1 MNAQAR
7 AARAATARA
16 ERERKARAAKMR
28 NLAISIAVVVV
39 LAIAAV
45 IVIPRLHSSS
55 SAKVVTPAGVVD
67 YKGVHGAPFGPA
79 TAPVT
84 ITLFEDFQCPICLH
98 LEQTSGAEFTKL
110 ANAGK
115 IRIIYSMVSILDRES
130 NGNAYSTRSA
140 SAFYCAPQ
148 QNRKALHDAFYAD
161 QPAENG
167 HGRTDAQ
174 IVATAKKAGISSSA
188 FTSCVEQKTYA
199 GYAAQQTTYA
209 SDHYAASTGFGTPT
223 MLVNGQSYPGV
234 LTLTPAILDQIVAQ
248 ASS

>member
-140 SAFYCAPQ
+140 SLLLRSAAESEGPARRVLCRSARGERSRSDGRP
-148 QNRKALHDAFYAD
+148 NRGDSEEGRNLVERVHQLCRAEDLRRLCRPAD
-161 QPAENG
+161 HVRE
-167 HGRTDAQ
+167 
-174 IVATAKKAGISSSA
+174 
-188 FTSCVEQKTYA
+188 
-199 GYAAQQTTYA
+199 
-209 SDHYAASTGFGTPT
+209 
-223 MLVNGQSYPGV
+223 
-234 LTLTPAILDQIVAQ
+234 
-248 ASS
+248 